1 MEHSLYVVY
10 FYSGAISGSAARRG
24 CNGQNGS
31 LFLKI
36 RSTCSGDLDDADVER
51 ILREQLADPSQRA
64 AAGRHSQTLWNTSAL
79 ILFLLR
85 RSARRFPRTVK
96 VGACF

>member
-1 MEHSLYVVY
+1 VDESLSEASRVTH
-10 FYSGAISGSAARRG
+10 FITRG
-24 CNGQNGS
+24 
-31 LFLKI
+31 
-36 RSTCSGDLDDADVER
+36 RSPLRVNCAVR

>member
-36 RSTCSGDLDDADVER
+36 RSTCSGDLDDADVEGLGKVNEAVR
-51 ILREQLADPSQRA
+51 DAHQDTRRTTPWTRA
-64 AAGRHSQTLWNTSAL
+64 
-79 ILFLLR
+79 
-85 RSARRFPRTVK
+85 
-96 VGACF
+96 